1 MQPRALETDEVADIV
16 QEYRLATRNAL
27 TAGFDG
33 VELHAA
39 SGYLP
44 EQFLSSG
51 TNQRTDLYGG
61 SLANRARF
69 ILEVLGAMSEEAGSD
84 RVGIKI
90 APEMGF
96 NDVTDATPQDTYLYL
111 VKQLYALKLAYL
123 HVAKTQSEFDY
134 RTFLRPLF
142 NGAYLAGGGLTSER
156 ANADRAGQ
164 RRCNRVR

>member
-1 MQPRALETDEVADIV
+1 MAA
-16 QEYRLATRNAL
+16 RLRI
-27 TAGFDG
+27 
-33 VELHAA
+33 
-39 SGYLP
+39 
-44 EQFLSSG
+44 
-51 TNQRTDLYGG
+51 
-61 SLANRARF
+61 ARF

-142 NGAYLAGGGLTSER
+142 NGAYLAGGGLTSES
-156 ANADRAGQ
+156 AQTLIEQDNADATVFGSLYLANPDLPQ
-164 RRCNRVR
+164 RFLDHAPFNTPDRNSFYSPGPTGYIDYPALEQAQ